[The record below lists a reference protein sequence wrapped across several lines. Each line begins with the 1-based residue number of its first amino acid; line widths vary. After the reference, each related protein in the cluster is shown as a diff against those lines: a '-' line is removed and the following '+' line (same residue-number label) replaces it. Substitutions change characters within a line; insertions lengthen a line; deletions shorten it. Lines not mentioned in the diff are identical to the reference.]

1 MSNSKKRKNSFRDF
15 LARMGIVLIAAL
27 GIRGSVKQLNEAN
40 QLNIIEE
47 EASHTVGR
55 NIDLIKKDNMTEQL
69 KNYISFLKQKYPN
82 FTELLNTN
90 DESMLTDEF
99 VNDMYT
105 LFKVYLAGNSVDDI
119 NDFKP
124 ENLKIIILDS
134 APTKD
139 RLYYYV
145 EGEINKNL
153 LDTSK
158 DVYLYTSKMFD
169 DLKNDKSLSI
179 KFRNTIYETF
189 INEIGTV
196 IETEKGKPLTSKK
209 IDELIERDEN
219 DINSFKESLKS
230 EIHNNHHDELI
241 NKMDDENI
249 IKENNDSSR

>member
-1 MSNSKKRKNSFRDF
+1 MSSSKKRKNSFIDF

-55 NIDLIKKDNMTEQL
+55 NIDLIKKDNMTEHL

-82 FTELLNTN
+82 YTELLNTN

-105 LFKVYLAGNSVDDI
+105 LFKVYIAGNRVDNI

-158 DVYLYTSKMFD
+158 DVYLLISKMYAD
-169 DLKNDKSLSI
+169 IKEGKSSS
-179 KFRNTIYETF
+179 KEFRNIIYETF
-189 INEIGTV
+189 INELGTV
-196 IETEKGKPLTSKK
+196 IETEEGEPLTSKK

-219 DINSFKESLKS
+219 NRENFTKRLKG
-230 EIHNNHHDELI
+230 EFQNHHGEQI
-241 NKMDDENI
+241 NDVDNGNI
-249 IKENNDSSR
+249 IKEDNDNSR

>member
-1 MSNSKKRKNSFRDF
+1 MSNSKKRKNSFKGF
-15 LARMGIVLIAAL
+15 LARMVITLIAAL
-27 GIRGSVKQLNEAN
+27 GIRDSVKQLNEAK

-47 EASHTVGR
+47 EASREVGR

-105 LFKVYLAGNSVDDI
+105 LFKVYLAGNRIDDI
-119 NDFKP
+119 NNFKP

-145 EGEINKNL
+145 EGEIDENL

-189 INEIGTV
+189 INELGTV
-196 IETEKGKPLTSKK
+196 IETEKGEPLTSKK
-209 IDELIERDEN
+209 IDELIDRNEN
-219 DINSFKESLKS
+219 DINSFKENLKRG
-230 EIHNNHHDELI
+230 IYNNGETK
-241 NKMDDENI
+241 NKMDGGNI
-249 IKENNDSSR
+249 VKDNNDNSR